1 MSYFNGHTHTELS
14 NIRLL
19 DCTIKLDKLVD
30 YCIELGLKGVAI
42 TDHECLSQ
50 SINICKKQKELKEK
64 NIDFKIAIGNEI
76 YLTETREKRQ
86 RYYHLILIAKDKIG
100 HSQLRR
106 LSSIAWYNSYFYGK
120 QRRVP
125 TLKKE
130 LYEVVK
136 SNPGHLICT
145 TACRGSELGV
155 ETMNLINGDE
165 TAHNRIVNYML
176 FLKDLFGE
184 DFYIECAPNKYDEE
198 QNLIN
203 KRYLSIAK
211 AFNVKMITAT
221 DAHYLKK
228 EDRFVHEAFLNSKDG
243 DREVAEFYKTTYIM
257 SEDELREHLA
267 YSFEKETID
276 KILNNTLEIM
286 NKIEEYDLH
295 KKQELMRP
303 KVIIPQIN
311 FMVNL
316 NNYPTLQYLFN
327 SEDDQE
333 QFWVKKCLTKL
344 KEINKLNDLY
354 LNRLETEAEVIK
366 YIGDDFG
373 TVMFS
378 YFNNLNHYI
387 NKIWEIGS
395 VVAPS
400 RGSACCY
407 LSNYLMDITQIDSVE
422 SELPY
427 WRFLNKGNVGSV
439 ITSDI
444 DIDLSPLARNAFISE
459 MKKEVGEVNCI
470 AVGAFGTVTTKSAV
484 ATACRGYRSEE
495 FPKGIDIDTAQYMSS
510 LITSERGFLWS
521 LNDTVYGNEEKDRK
535 PNKEFIREVN
545 KYPGLL
551 EIMMGIEGLVDKL
564 TRHAAGVVITDNI
577 LDYCSIMRTP
587 SGEIVSCYSLYPL
600 EDAGMVKYDFLVTD
614 AAAKITECINLLQKD
629 GYFPKEATLKEMY
642 DSSIAPDKVRVKDGK
657 LWDRVNSNTVM
668 NLFQF
673 NSGVGLEALHKIQPR
688 NVIELASANAAM
700 RLVTEKGK
708 ETPVDRFARFRNNI
722 QLWYDEM
729 KTYNLTPEEVKILEP
744 LYLPYSGCIFLQE
757 SLMLVLMDKNICGFS
772 LADANKARK
781 VISKKDL
788 KQIPWLEEKI
798 YSSITN
804 KNFADYVW
812 DTAIKPQLSYAFSL
826 PHCLGYGLV
835 ALQEAQLTLDYPQV
849 YWNTACLNV
858 NASTSD
864 EIEFEDDYGENDLL
878 DSEEEIEEK
887 EKKAQNVN
895 YDKIAKALGEVIKAG
910 IIVTPPLINTSNKEF
925 TPDVKN
931 NRILYSLKALSG
943 VGDKEI
949 EQIID
954 NRPYT
959 SLENFLEKNNI
970 KKPAVISLIKA
981 GAFDELENKN
991 RAEIMKEYIIK
1002 ISDTKKVLN
1011 MRNFQALM
1019 RNGLLPKEL
1028 EYQCRLFEFNRYIRQ
1043 KQFKKDV
1050 FLLLDSRAQDFM
1062 LQNYPDFYDT
1072 CILVDNFVEVIE
1084 KNWKKIYDK
1093 SMLKAKQYIIDN
1105 QEELLNKYNNILIKQ
1120 QWDKYCLG
1128 NISKWEM
1135 DSMSFYYHK
1144 HELANIDLN
1153 KYGISKFS
1161 ELPEEPVIDRIFEI
1175 KGRQIPI
1182 YKIEKIIGTCIGK
1195 NNIKNTFTLLTSD
1208 GEVVD
1213 IRLTKEHY
1221 AYYNKQISEIEDGV
1235 KKVKEKSWFTRGT
1248 KLMVVGIRRG
1258 SGFMAKK
1265 YKNTGGHRLYKITEI
1280 VNNGTEMLLSSSR
1293 YGAE

>member
-1 MSYFNGHTHTELS
+1 
-14 NIRLL
+14 
-19 DCTIKLDKLVD
+19 
-30 YCIELGLKGVAI
+30 
-42 TDHECLSQ
+42 
-50 SINICKKQKELKEK
+50 
-64 NIDFKIAIGNEI
+64 
-76 YLTETREKRQ
+76 
-86 RYYHLILIAKDKIG
+86 
-100 HSQLRR
+100 
-106 LSSIAWYNSYFYGK
+106 
-120 QRRVP
+120 
-125 TLKKE
+125 
-130 LYEVVK
+130 
-136 SNPGHLICT
+136 
-145 TACRGSELGV
+145 
-155 ETMNLINGDE
+155 
-165 TAHNRIVNYML
+165 
-176 FLKDLFGE
+176 
-184 DFYIECAPNKYDEE
+184 
-198 QNLIN
+198 
-203 KRYLSIAK
+203 
-211 AFNVKMITAT
+211 
-221 DAHYLKK
+221 
-228 EDRFVHEAFLNSKDG
+228 
-243 DREVAEFYKTTYIM
+243 
-257 SEDELREHLA
+257 
-267 YSFEKETID
+267 
-276 KILNNTLEIM
+276 
-286 NKIEEYDLH
+286 
-295 KKQELMRP
+295 
-303 KVIIPQIN
+303 
-311 FMVNL
+311 
-316 NNYPTLQYLFN
+316 
-327 SEDDQE
+327 
-333 QFWVKKCLTKL
+333 
-344 KEINKLNDLY
+344 
-354 LNRLETEAEVIK
+354 
-366 YIGDDFG
+366 
-373 TVMFS
+373 
-378 YFNNLNHYI
+378 
-387 NKIWEIGS
+387 
-395 VVAPS
+395 
-400 RGSACCY
+400 
-407 LSNYLMDITQIDSVE
+407 
-422 SELPY
+422 
-427 WRFLNKGNVGSV
+427 
-439 ITSDI
+439 
-444 DIDLSPLARNAFISE
+444 
-459 MKKEVGEVNCI
+459 
-470 AVGAFGTVTTKSAV
+470 
-484 ATACRGYRSEE
+484 
-495 FPKGIDIDTAQYMSS
+495 
-510 LITSERGFLWS
+510 
-521 LNDTVYGNEEKDRK
+521 
-535 PNKEFIREVN
+535 
-545 KYPGLL
+545 
-551 EIMMGIEGLVDKL
+551 
-564 TRHAAGVVITDNI
+564 
-577 LDYCSIMRTP
+577 
-587 SGEIVSCYSLYPL
+587 
-600 EDAGMVKYDFLVTD
+600 
-614 AAAKITECINLLQKD
+614 
-629 GYFPKEATLKEMY
+629 MY
-642 DSSIAPDKVRVKDGK
+642 DSSIAPDKVRVEDGK

-708 ETPVDRFARFRNNI
+708 ETPVDRVARIRNNI

-729 KTYNLTPEEVKILEP
+729 KTYNLTLEEVKILEP

-925 TPDVKN
+925 TPDAKN

-981 GAFDELENKN
+981 GAFDELENKD
-991 RAEIMKEYIIK
+991 RTEIMKEYIIK

-1043 KQFKKDV
+1043 KEFKKDGN
-1050 FLLLDSRAQDFM
+1050 LYLDSRAQNFLFDNYMELYDNSKIENDFIV
-1062 LQNYPDFYDT
+1062 LN
-1072 CILVDNFVEVIE
+1072 E
-1084 KNWKKIYDK
+1084 KTWKKIYDK
-1093 SMLKAKQYIIDN
+1093 DMLAAKNYIMDN
-1105 QEELLNKYNNILIKQ
+1105 QNRLLNAYNHLLIKE

-1144 HELANIDLN
+1144 HELADIDLN

-1161 ELPEEPVIDRIFEI
+1161 ELLEEPIIDRIFEI

-1265 YKNTGGHRLYKITEI
+1265 YKNTGGHRLYKITEV